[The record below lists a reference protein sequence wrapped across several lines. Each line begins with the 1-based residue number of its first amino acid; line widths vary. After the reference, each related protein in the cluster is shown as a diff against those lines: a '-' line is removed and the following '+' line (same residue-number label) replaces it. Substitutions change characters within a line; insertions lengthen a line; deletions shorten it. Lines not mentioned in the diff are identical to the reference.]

1 MFSIIGDIAKA
12 AVGVV
17 TSPIAVTRD
26 VLSATGITE
35 ETKRSYTE
43 KQLKDIVKNLENA
56 TKPNR

>member
-1 MFSIIGDIAKA
+1 MFGILNDIAKA

-35 ETKRSYTE
+35 ETSESYTE
-43 KQLKDIVKNLENA
+43 QQLKDILKNLENA
-56 TKPNR
+56 AKPSK

>member
-1 MFSIIGDIAKA
+1 MFGILNDIAKA

-35 ETKRSYTE
+35 ETSKSYTE
-43 KQLKDIVKNLENA
+43 QQLKDILKNLENA
-56 TKPNR
+56 AKSSK